1 MLSALIALEGD
12 YYVIDEETGAIE
24 KACVWS
30 VADELGVERGAYA
43 VKTAAAPR
51 KGNALVGA
59 VLISVELWEFLL
71 ECFGK
76 IYLKWNYY
84 DDKPFRAIEA
94 GQGDAENERIRE
106 AILKTYGS
114 GLAGAMRTRR
124 RTVAAM

>member
-12 YYVIDEETGAIE
+12 YYVVDEETGTIE
-24 KACVWS
+24 KACVWN
-30 VADELGVERGAYA
+30 VADELGVERGAYV
-43 VKTAAAPR
+43 VKTAAAQR

-84 DDKPFRAIEA
+84 DDKPFRAIEV
-94 GQGDAENERIRE
+94 GCEDAENERIRK

-114 GLAGAMRTRR
+114 GLAGATCAHQRTA
-124 RTVAAM
+124 AAM